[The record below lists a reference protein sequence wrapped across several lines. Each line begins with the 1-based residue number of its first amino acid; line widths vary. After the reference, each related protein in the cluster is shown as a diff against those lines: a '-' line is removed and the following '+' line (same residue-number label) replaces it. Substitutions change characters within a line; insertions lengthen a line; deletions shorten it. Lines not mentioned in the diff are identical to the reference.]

1 MLHNSMAFSIVPV
14 GHVSWSLLLFKWS
27 PVVVLR
33 DISAAEQLGSVN
45 GCGKVIV
52 AAGPAQSPL

>member
-1 MLHNSMAFSIVPV
+1 MAFSVVPV